1 MKLLKKLARLALF
14 GAAALIAVVYAADVL
29 WTRSGSSEWVQ
40 EIDKDGVQVYSY
52 KAPGSFTK
60 QWKGVVRGKYTQ
72 SQLVAALMLENH
84 SLDNCKQWIPVCT
97 DLKVLEPYSDKA
109 QGDSVLWTLELMP
122 PVFKN
127 REYAIKSH
135 ANQDPQSKVVTIDIM
150 AATNKVPLNDCCVR
164 ITHIHNRWQVSPAA
178 NGEVEIQLVQDFS
191 MGGFFPNFL
200 LNLGNAEETWKLLH
214 DQLPTLL
221 NKELYRT
228 ARFDYIDEAL
238 PATQTASVPATA
250 GVDTAKAE

>member
-1 MKLLKKLARLALF
+1 MCVAIWSFSTRMEPKCELLSSDAAR
-14 GAAALIAVVYAADVL
+14 YS
-29 WTRSGSSEWVQ
+29 SG
-40 EIDKDGVQVYSY
+40 
-52 KAPGSFTK
+52 
-60 QWKGVVRGKYTQ
+60 
-72 SQLVAALMLENH
+72 
-84 SLDNCKQWIPVCT
+84 
-97 DLKVLEPYSDKA
+97 
-109 QGDSVLWTLELMP
+109 
-122 PVFKN
+122 
-127 REYAIKSH
+127 
-135 ANQDPQSKVVTIDIM
+135 
-150 AATNKVPLNDCCVR
+150 VPLDL
-164 ITHIHNRWQVSPAA
+164 SPAA